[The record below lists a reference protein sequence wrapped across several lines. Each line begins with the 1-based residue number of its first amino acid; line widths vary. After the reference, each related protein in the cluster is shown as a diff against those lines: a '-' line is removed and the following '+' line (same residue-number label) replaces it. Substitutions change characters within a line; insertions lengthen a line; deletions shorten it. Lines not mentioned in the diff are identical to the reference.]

1 MAAASGSSR
10 LTVTKKHSSKHKSVA
25 RADHARAGGKP
36 ARDDS
41 SGATEGGGGKS
52 RGGRRS
58 PNGSWMRTHGRDL
71 KFLAVFVFL
80 MITYWGATTTSAV
93 KEGFFPWYLEANAK
107 ASAGILH
114 VFGYEDMHRDG
125 KSLISQRGAITVER
139 GCDAVEPTALFVSA
153 VLASPIV
160 LRSRLLAVGL
170 GTVLLALLNL
180 FRIITLF
187 LCAVHWKAAF
197 DIMHLDVWQT
207 LFIVFAIV
215 LWGVWAAWV
224 TRKKRS
230 IHADVGS

>member
-1 MAAASGSSR
+1 M
-10 LTVTKKHSSKHKSVA
+10 K
-25 RADHARAGGKP
+25 
-36 ARDDS
+36 
-41 SGATEGGGGKS
+41 
-52 RGGRRS
+52 
-58 PNGSWMRTHGRDL
+58 THGRDL
-71 KFLAVFVFL
+71 KFLAFFAIL
-80 MITYWGATTTSAV
+80 MTVYFGATTTSAV
-93 KEGFFPWYLEANAK
+93 TDDFFPWYLELNAK

-125 KSLISQRGAITVER
+125 HSLISPRGAITVAR

-160 LRSRLLAVGL
+160 LRSRLIAVGA
-170 GTVLLALLNL
+170 GTVLLMLMNL
-180 FRIITLF
+180 FRIISLY

-224 TRKKRS
+224 TKRKPP
-230 IHADVGS
+230 IQADVGS